1 MGRLLGYSLV
11 VLPRERGILT
21 DLCSTVEK
29 RVSSRLGFK
38 ADGRKQRPK
47 FVIARIVV
55 IALHERTVFG
65 AESWFDSKYLH

>member
-1 MGRLLGYSLV
+1 
-11 VLPRERGILT
+11 
-21 DLCSTVEK
+21 VEK